1 MESREKGDYDV
12 VVLHANITGTSLA
25 KLYGNCFMTT
35 PSQITNSAASDQET
49 KAKSAESMKRAAMQ
63 KFVSLG
69 KATPPKREASI
80 RRKDFDEIYPIFAPD
95 SAKSQAS
102 RCAQCG
108 VPFCQV
114 HCPLHN
120 NIPDWLML
128 TADGRLEEAYHL
140 SQSTNAFP
148 EICGRICPQDRLCEG
163 NCVIEKG
170 FDSVTIGAV
179 EAYLTDTAWDNNW
192 VKPIT
197 APTRRSETVGIIGS
211 GPAGLAAAE
220 QLLRLGYI
228 PHIYERADQPG
239 GLLTYGIPNFKL
251 DKQAVKRRIDWL
263 VASGAV
269 IHTKTEIGHTVKFAS
284 LQQKHAAILLA
295 TGVYQARRIDL
306 PGRHLT
312 GIVQALDY
320 LIACNRISNHGFDQG
335 ESSKQLDPALNA
347 AGKRVVVIG
356 GGDTAMDCVRSAVRQ
371 GATSVTCLYRRDR
384 ANMPGSQREVS
395 NAEEEGVVFNF
406 LAAPHQFIGDN
417 ESGGNVTGKVTG
429 LTAHR
434 IHLGVPDASGRQTPS
449 LMSNSRFDVPAD
461 LVIEALG
468 FDPDN
473 YPLQLGQTA
482 LDVSKNGQ
490 IKIDG
495 KSKMTSIPGVFAAG
509 DNVRGASLVVWAIKD
524 GRDAALAIHKYIMDV
539 VQHKSLAAE

>member
-1 MESREKGDYDV
+1 MTNPEQAKPNNATASEPAK
-12 VVLHANITGTSLA
+12 TS
-25 KLYGNCFMTT
+25 M
-35 PSQITNSAASDQET
+35 Q
-49 KAKSAESMKRAAMQ
+49 RAAMQ
-63 KFVSLG
+63 RFVALS

-80 RRKDFDEIYPIFAPD
+80 RAKDFNEIYPIFAPEA
-95 SAKSQAS
+95 AKSQAS

-192 VKPIT
+192 VQPIT
-197 APTRRSETVGIIGS
+197 APHRHEPTIGIIGS

-220 QLLRLGYI
+220 RLLRLGYI
-228 PHIYERADQPG
+228 PHIYERSDQAG

-251 DKQAVKRRIDWL
+251 DKTAVKRRIDWL

-269 IHTKTEIGHTVKFAS
+269 IHTQTEIGQKIKFTS
-284 LQQKHAAILLA
+284 LQHQHAAILLA
-295 TGVYQARRIDL
+295 TGVYRARNINI
-306 PGRHLT
+306 PGRHLP
-312 GIVQALDY
+312 GVVKALDY
-320 LIACNRISNHGFDQG
+320 LIACNRVSNHGFHQG
-335 ESSKQLDPALNA
+335 EVSRKLDPNLNA
-347 AGKRVVVIG
+347 SGKNVVVIG

-371 GATSVTCLYRRDR
+371 GAASVTCLYRRDR
-384 ANMPGSQREVS
+384 TNMPGSQREVS

-406 LAAPHQFIGDN
+406 LAAP
-417 ESGGNVTGKVTG
+417 ESFVSAKIEGKDRLTG

-434 IHLGVPDASGRQTPS
+434 IHLGVPDASGRQSPS
-449 LMSNSRFDVPAD
+449 VISNSRFELPAD

-468 FDPDN
+468 FDADN
-473 YPLQLGQTA
+473 YPLAFNLPNLAVTRGGQ
-482 LDVSKNGQ
+482 VEINPV
-490 IKIDG
+490 
-495 KSKMTSIPGVFAAG
+495 SKMTSIPGVFAAG
-509 DNVRGASLVVWAIKD
+509 DMARGASLVVWAIKD
-524 GRDAALAIHKYIMDV
+524 GRDAALGIHQY
-539 VQHKSLAAE
+539 VQADSVRAKKVA